1 MAALFRCTQSAPYL
15 AIICH
20 LRHIRSMDSM
30 NISLPHRLKAWIE
43 GQVAEGRYSSAS
55 EYVRELIRADEKAKA
70 QAKLEDLLLEGLKG
84 EATEWTEADSDALL
98 RLAATG
104 R

>member
-1 MAALFRCTQSAPYL
+1 
-15 AIICH
+15 
-20 LRHIRSMDSM
+20 M

-43 GQVAEGRYSSAS
+43 GQVADGRYSSAS

-70 QAKLEDLLLEGLKG
+70 QAKLEDLLLAGLEG
-84 EATEWTEADSDALL
+84 EETDWTEADSAALL

>member
-1 MAALFRCTQSAPYL
+1 
-15 AIICH
+15 
-20 LRHIRSMDSM
+20 M

-43 GQVAEGRYSSAS
+43 GQVADGRYSSAS
-55 EYVRELIRADEKAKA
+55 EYIRELIRADEKAKA
-70 QAKLEDLLLEGLKG
+70 QAKLEDLLLAGLEG
-84 EATEWTEADSDALL
+84 EETDWTEADSAALL

>member
-1 MAALFRCTQSAPYL
+1 
-15 AIICH
+15 
-20 LRHIRSMDSM
+20 MDSM

-43 GQVAEGRYSSAS
+43 GQVADGRYSSAS
-55 EYVRELIRADEKAKA
+55 EYIRELIRADEKAKA
-70 QAKLEDLLLEGLKG
+70 QAKLEDLLLAGLEG
-84 EATEWTEADSDALL
+84 EETDWTEADSAALL